1 MVELSYWFLEVC
13 SHFSSCKKPMMEYM
27 INDRERGEV
36 VLTVTIDSVEFL
48 RIFLNDLNQELLKLN
63 S

>member
-1 MVELSYWFLEVC
+1 
-13 SHFSSCKKPMMEYM
+13 M